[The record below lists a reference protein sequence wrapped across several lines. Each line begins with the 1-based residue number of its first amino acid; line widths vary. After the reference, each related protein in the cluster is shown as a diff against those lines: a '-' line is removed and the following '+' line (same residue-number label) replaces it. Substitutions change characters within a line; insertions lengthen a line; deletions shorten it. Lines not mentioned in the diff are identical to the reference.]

1 MTIRNVFD
9 LSGRAMSAQMT
20 RLNTIAS
27 NIANAGSTFSK
38 PEDDFQP
45 FRPVFQTEF
54 ADKMPK
60 AYVPCPK
67 CTIVRIVMFMA
78 TGMFLMALMILQPTQ
93 AVLLASKLPSSTMI
107 GLGIVVLGAIEFAC
121 RLWAHK
127 SKKLD
132 FSGKKAKRN
141 GFFHRCKDI
150 VINNDFQCRC
160 FVCRAHKFLAD
171 KGE

>member
-38 PEDDFQP
+38 PEDVFQP

-54 ADKMPK
+54 AVKMPK

-67 CTIVRIVMFMA
+67 CTIVRIVMIMA
-78 TGMFLMALMILQPTQ
+78 KGMFLMALMILQPTQ

-107 GLGIVVLGAIEFAC
+107 GLGIVVLGAIEFPR

-127 SKKLD
+127 SK
-132 FSGKKAKRN
+132 
-141 GFFHRCKDI
+141 
-150 VINNDFQCRC
+150 
-160 FVCRAHKFLAD
+160 
-171 KGE
+171 